1 MSGFC
6 NGKNVACAHAT
17 NYGDCQIAACCK
29 HHEPKNELG
38 NSQLIRCPNG
48 HIVGVCGVNGTV
60 EIKHKGRTIVVSS
73 SNANVQITCEQCGK
87 MVTVYL
93 DCGKTDVE
101 ECI

>member
-17 NYGDCQIAACCK
+17 NYGDCQITACCK
-29 HHEPKNELG
+29 RHEPKNKLC

-48 HIVGVCGVNGTV
+48 HIVGVCGVDGTV

-73 SNANVQITCEQCGK
+73 PNANVTIDCEQCGQK
-87 MVTVYL
+87 VTAYL
-93 DCGKTDVE
+93 DRGNVSVGEDK
-101 ECI
+101 